1 MLGEPLEWMRR
12 YYPRLTRVMTI
23 LIIHTSENSAKKF
36 AIFIIMNSTT
46 NFNALKFTYATVF
59 HCFSNIV
66 IKIYQ
71 FFFNTFAREIFKT
84 FIENRFFKT
93 NF

>member
-1 MLGEPLEWMRR
+1 
-12 YYPRLTRVMTI
+12 MTI

-46 NFNALKFTYATVF
+46 NFNALKFTYATVL
-59 HCFSNIV
+59 HCFSHIV

-71 FFFNTFAREIFKT
+71 FFLTHLQEKYL
-84 FIENRFFKT
+84 KHL
-93 NF
+93 